1 MLAGPL
7 NIAYSE
13 HRMTSPPFGKEGLLK
28 ITGSVLLAILG
39 LLLIAVMVSGGC
51 LTPAN
56 SQNLSQQSPEPLSP
70 LDPSHGFAGALVPVS
85 ITGTN
90 FSYGVSPS
98 VWLAKPGEPDIPVMD
113 VVVISP
119 TLLKCT
125 FPLPAAS
132 ASAGQWDVFV
142 KNSDDSTAMK
152 IGMFTVVDKP
162 APSFEWNWSQ
172 DNGWDDWQ
180 HGYSCSV
187 TGTKA
192 GSCLE
197 YGPVIVNG
205 HGEYGTNVTYDRV
218 PTRSYVSRT
227 FTAPNGT
234 RWSTLTFK
242 GALSST
248 SLPRMRWLTI
258 DVNGV
263 NVLYANT
270 TQTPPGNGQPFTI
283 VQSFVPSDIVTIQIS
298 DGQDL
303 TVRPTSLYSLQ
314 FDSLTLS

>member
-1 MLAGPL
+1 M
-7 NIAYSE
+7 SS
-13 HRMTSPPFGKEGLLK
+13 SPSGKERLQK
-28 ITGSVLLAILG
+28 ITRSVPVGILG
-39 LLLIAVMVSGGC
+39 LLLIGIITSAGC
-51 LTPAN
+51 LTPSN
-56 SQNLSQQSPEPLSP
+56 PQNLSPQSPEPLSS
-70 LDPSHGFAGALVPVS
+70 LDPSHGVAGTLVPVS

-90 FSYGVSPS
+90 FSYGVSPG
-98 VWLAKPGEPDIPVMD
+98 VWLAKTGEPDITVVD

-119 TLLKCT
+119 TLLKCV

-132 ASAGQWDVFV
+132 ASAGQWDVFI
-142 KNSDDSTAMK
+142 KNADGSSVIK
-152 IGMFTVVDKP
+152 SGVFTVLDER

-172 DNGWDDWQ
+172 ETGWDGWQ
-180 HGYSCSV
+180 YGYSCTV

-192 GSCLE
+192 GACRE

-248 SLPRMRWLTI
+248 SLPRLRWLTI
-258 DVNGV
+258 DVNGA
-263 NVLYANT
+263 NVLYANAT
-270 TQTPPGNGQPFTI
+270 KTPPGNGQTFT
-283 VQSFVPSDIVTIQIS
+283 VTQSFAPSNIVTIQIS

-303 TVRPTSLYSLQ
+303 TVHNTHQYTLQ

>member
-1 MLAGPL
+1 M
-7 NIAYSE
+7 S
-13 HRMTSPPFGKEGLLK
+13 SPPSGKEGLLK
-28 ITGSVLLAILG
+28 ITGPVLLGILG
-39 LLLIAVMVSGGC
+39 LLIIAIMASAGC
-51 LTPAN
+51 LTPSN
-56 SQNLSQQSPEPLSP
+56 PQNLSQQSPEPLSP
-70 LDPSHGFAGALVPVS
+70 LDPSHGVAGALVPVS

-98 VWLAKPGEPDIPVMD
+98 VWLAKPGESDILAVD
-113 VVVISP
+113 TVVISP

-132 ASAGQWDVFV
+132 ASAGQWDVFIMNADGSSAIKAGV
-142 KNSDDSTAMK
+142 
-152 IGMFTVVDKP
+152 FTVQDER
-162 APSFEWNWSQ
+162 APPFEWNWSR
-172 DNGWDDWQ
+172 DTGWEGWQ

-218 PTRSYVSRT
+218 PTMSYVSKT
-227 FTAPNGT
+227 FTAPNGS
-234 RWSTLTFK
+234 RWSTVTFK

-263 NVLYANT
+263 NVLYANA
-270 TQTPPGNGQPFTI
+270 TQTPPGSGQPFTI
-283 VQSFVPSDIVTIQIS
+283 VRSFAPSDIVTIRIS

-303 TVRPTSLYSLQ
+303 TVRPVSLYSLQ

>member
-1 MLAGPL
+1 M
-7 NIAYSE
+7 S
-13 HRMTSPPFGKEGLLK
+13 SPPAGKEGLLK
-28 ITGSVLLAILG
+28 ITGPVLLGIFG
-39 LLLIAVMVSGGC
+39 LLLIAVMASGGC

-70 LDPSHGFAGALVPVS
+70 IVPSHGNAGTLVPVS

-98 VWLAKPGEPDIPVMD
+98 VRLTKPGESDILAMD
-113 VVVISP
+113 AVVISP
-119 TLLKCT
+119 TLLTCT

-132 ASAGQWDVFV
+132 ASVGQWDVFIMNADGSSAIKAGV
-142 KNSDDSTAMK
+142 
-152 IGMFTVVDKP
+152 FTVRDER

-172 DNGWDDWQ
+172 DNGWDGWQ
-180 HGYSCSV
+180 HGYSCPV

-218 PTRSYVSRT
+218 PTRSYVAKT

-234 RWSTLTFK
+234 RWSTITFK

-248 SLPRMRWLTI
+248 SLPRLRWLTI

-263 NVLYANT
+263 NVLYANA
-270 TQTPPGNGQPFTI
+270 TQTPPGNGQSFAI
-283 VQSFVPSDIVTIQIS
+283 VGSFAPSDIVAIQIS

-303 TVRPTSLYSLQ
+303 TVRPISLYSLQ